1 MTGIV
6 LNVDVRDATGTG
18 PARAVRRAAAVPGVL
33 YGGPRGAVAI
43 SASEKELTLAIRSG
57 KFLSHVIELEHKG
70 ERQQVIPRDI
80 QFHPVTDRPVH
91 FDLFRVEDGTVV
103 KLAVPVKFKN
113 QETSIGI
120 KRGGTLNV
128 RRHEVELMALPKAI
142 PEFIEVDL
150 ANVQIGDVVKISSV
164 KLPSG
169 VTPADTSRDFTIASI
184 SGRGGP
190 QDADTAE

>member
-1 MTGIV
+1 MAGIV
-6 LNVDVRDATGTG
+6 LSVERREKTGTSG
-18 PARAVRRAAAVPGVL
+18 ARATRNAGMVPGVL

-164 KLPSG
+164 KRPSG

>member
-1 MTGIV
+1 MC
-6 LNVDVRDATGTG
+6 ATRPAPAQ
-18 PARAVRRAAAVPGVL
+18 PARPAAPL
-33 YGGPRGAVAI
+33 P
-43 SASEKELTLAIRSG
+43 SEATETHLTLAIRSG

-113 QETSIGI
+113 QDTSVGI
-120 KRGGTLNV
+120 KRGGMLNV

-164 KLPSG
+164 KLPAG

-184 SGRGGP
+184 SGRGG
-190 QDADTAE
+190 AAAETEAE

>member
-18 PARAVRRAAAVPGVL
+18 AARAVRRAAAVPGVL

-43 SASEKELTLAIRSG
+43 SATEKDLTLAIRSG
-57 KFLSHVIELEHKG
+57 KFLAHVIELEHNG

-91 FDLFRVEDGTVV
+91 FDLFRVEDGTLV
-103 KLAVPVKFKN
+103 KVAVPVKFKN
-113 QETSIGI
+113 QDTSVGI

-128 RRHEVELMALPKAI
+128 RRHEVELVALPKAL

-150 ANVQIGDVVKISSV
+150 ADVQLGDVVKISSV
-164 KLPSG
+164 KLPPG

-184 SGRGGP
+184 AGRGGAAAEG
-190 QDADTAE
+190 DAE